1 MTGIEAMLLVA
12 LGGFL
17 GALVFGGFGAMF
29 DEAKEREAT
38 NACMALAMLGL
49 GTCVISLGKAA
60 LMYLGV

>member
-12 LGGFL
+12 IGGFL
-17 GALVFGGFGAMF
+17 GALVFAGFGAMF
-29 DEAKEREAT
+29 DQAKEREAT

-49 GTCVISLGKAA
+49 GTCGISLIKAG